1 MTAVSLKKILN
12 DANKNNYA
20 VAGLVVIGV
29 KIMQKSEDVSESMN
43 YSAEENKTSSVAD
56 AKITDLIAKSDRFKV
71 QLNNFQKGNNWQ
83 LLHIL
88 AENDRLILHWRNAQS
103 IDKIMI
109 VSLVDGSVL
118 GEIHLANQGQQ

>member
-1 MTAVSLKKILN
+1 MIPFLKFAVIFMGILI
-12 DANKNNYA
+12 